1 MKSLR
6 EVVEVMGLR
15 AKVGIVRGRIV
26 RSIVENWYAL
36 SLWGTTLE
44 RRDGHDVFDQGG
56 SSAPS
61 TSRLQ
66 HPSLVVATTMT
77 TFISSEDIV
86 PKRQK
91 IVAKMG
97 RLWQ

>member
-6 EVVEVMGLR
+6 GVVEAMLLKV
-15 AKVGIVRGRIV
+15 AVGIVRGRIV
-26 RSIVENWYAL
+26 LSIVENWYAL
-36 SLWGTTLE
+36 RLWGTRLE

-66 HPSLVVATTMT
+66 HPSFVVATAMT

-86 PKRQK
+86 HGMHKTM
-91 IVAKMG
+91 AKTG
-97 RLWQ
+97 RL